1 MQVSVDVTNTSERR
15 RRRGGAAH
23 IHQRYGT
30 SSRPIRELKGF
41 RRVAIKAGATTSV
54 SFDLGPDQLRYW
66 TAVTRDWVQ
75 DATEIE
81 VYVGGD
87 STAELSGLLTV
98 TG

>member
-1 MQVSVDVTNTSERR
+1 M
-15 RRRGGAAH
+15 
-23 IHQRYGT
+23 
-30 SSRPIRELKGF
+30 
-41 RRVAIKAGATTSV
+41 
-54 SFDLGPDQLRYW
+54 
-66 TAVTRDWVQ
+66 TRDWVQ